1 MAQMEMVEFGVEQGQ
16 MLQVLMRHCQ
26 TMKRQETR
34 LRLATA
40 LLLTAFLATSL
51 WLQFHSN
58 SPPHAFAGDHTEALK
73 AKKTHKRQ
81 SVHLEPKSKSCP
93 EKQPVEWNWRNESPY
108 LDNFKLEKS
117 TELYISTKGLYWIN
131 LKISY
136 RIAYD
141 QCKGNANQILT
152 LEANVTQ
159 EHSNYEQERV
169 ILKGRESMLCRE
181 YWLQSMTLSQSV
193 MLEANSSLR
202 VRINQDNCKF
212 VSWFETTFLDVTY
225 F

>member
-58 SPPHAFAGDHTEALK
+58 TSTDSFAGAHTEALK

-81 SVHLEPKSKSCP
+81 SVHLEPKSKSSP
-93 EKQPVEWNWRNESPY
+93 EKQLLEWYWRNESPY
-108 LDNFKLEKS
+108 LDNFNLKNA
-117 TELYISTKGLYWIN
+117 TELHISKKGLYLIN
-131 LKISY
+131 LKMSY
-136 RIAYD
+136 RIAYG
-141 QCKGNANQILT
+141 QCQDNTDKIMT
-152 LEANVTQ
+152 LEVNVTQ
-159 EHSNYEQERV
+159 EHSNYEGERV
-169 ILKGRESMLCRE
+169 ILKGSESMLCSE
-181 YWLQSMTLSQSV
+181 YWLQSMTLSRPI
-193 MLEANSSLR
+193 MLEDNSSLR
-202 VRINQDNCKF
+202 VRIKKDNFKF
-212 VSWFETTFLDVTY
+212 VSWSETTYLDVTY
-225 F
+225 L